1 MKVKIGDKIY
11 DSEEQPIMVVL
22 SPADKKNIGNMDH
35 AHTKYCSY
43 TCKGFSEEEIEEFM
57 EIE

>member
-11 DSEEQPIMVVL
+11 DSSKEPIMIML
-22 SPADKKNIGNMDH
+22 SEEDKVFISNMDKDN
-35 AHTKYCSY
+35 TKYCSY
-43 TCKGFSEEEIEEFM
+43 PDESNLEDVIKFM